1 LWRPPTQLFL
11 AMACT
16 VKSYEN
22 FPALAL
28 AMDVKKVS
36 YFPFIALAP
45 HTTNLYN
52 ISVPVS

>member
-1 LWRPPTQLFL
+1 
-11 AMACT
+11 MACT

-52 ISVPVS
+52 ISVPVL